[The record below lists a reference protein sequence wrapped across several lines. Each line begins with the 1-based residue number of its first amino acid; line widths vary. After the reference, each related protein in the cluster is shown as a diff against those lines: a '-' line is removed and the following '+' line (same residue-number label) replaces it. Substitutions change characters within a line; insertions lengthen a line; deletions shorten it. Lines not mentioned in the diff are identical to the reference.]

1 MTERRVFEKKNLGL
15 LVAKGLSGANGQ
27 RLHPWEP
34 DRNARCAYQVVHKF
48 VEKFNLGLRTLNWV
62 KLRLNF
68 KFEG

>member
-1 MTERRVFEKKNLGL
+1 MLMVGSKT
-15 LVAKGLSGANGQ
+15 LVLV
-27 RLHPWEP
+27 
-34 DRNARCAYQVVHKF
+34 CALISYQVVHKF